1 MAWLACLLGLL
12 TLLGSVA
19 ASAATSPGS
28 PLTDEEYQ
36 TFFLSLWPPWKAEV
50 SCIARQNHGCLFPAI
65 LKLDQMENHGVVPE
79 GPICSDFP
87 EMPRFQSFCHFAQY
101 RCFKNLFYIKRIQC
115 PKSSTLKK
123 LIPAGHRPPVGSRVQ
138 KESSPVKEAP
148 RHASISPTGALLEST
163 GHPPSPHTTAAPT
176 ATAAST
182 SKLQSPAQDE
192 ISPQVSAQLQAAEK
206 EANSSQ
212 PLQAD
217 DTEDLGRPR
226 VEKWCSRIA
235 SHGCKDPRV
244 SLWLKA
250 EYNAFQEGDAPGQ
263 ICDSNGVKYPSYCT
277 FKSHQCL
284 QKTIY
289 NQEVSRHGCQSNETY
304 RVLNEKEGEEEVQLW
319 RKKFNNLWTTG

>member
-1 MAWLACLLGLL
+1 MTTGPHRETPGRPPPPEGAHAQGEETCRPSSLGLCGLLGGDWYISTGRGGSQAEYNAFQEDAPGEVCDSMGWRHMDLHPRSAFCLL
-12 TLLGSVA
+12 
-19 ASAATSPGS
+19 
-28 PLTDEEYQ
+28 
-36 TFFLSLWPPWKAEV
+36 
-50 SCIARQNHGCLFPAI
+50 
-65 LKLDQMENHGVVPE
+65 QME
-79 GPICSDFP
+79 
-87 EMPRFQSFCHFAQY
+87 
-101 RCFKNLFYIKRIQC
+101 QC
-115 PKSSTLKK
+115 QNTKTLKR
-123 LIPAGHRPPVGSRVQ
+123 AHCDSGSF
-138 KESSPVKEAP
+138 
-148 RHASISPTGALLEST
+148 
-163 GHPPSPHTTAAPT
+163 
-176 ATAAST
+176 
-182 SKLQSPAQDE
+182 QDE

-217 DTEDLGRPR
+217 DTEDLGRLR